1 MGRGRVTLDIFEEI
15 ARIRR
20 ERTEAALATVVGGEK
35 GTPGKM
41 GFRMRVYPD
50 GWISGTVGGG
60 LVEAKVRDEALRCL
74 R

>member
-35 GTPGKM
+35 GTLGKM
-41 GFRMRVYPD
+41 GFRMLVYPD

-60 LVEAKVRDEALRCL
+60 LV
-74 R
+74 